1 MMAMSF
7 SMAVI
12 RPLTTEPSA
21 ECSAENDSSSR
32 LAKSSRVG
40 FAWDICA
47 PEMPGPGIVR
57 RGLLGRRRGFALRS
71 GPCRIAIRFRRIG
84 LPLAAA
90 IPALDDAA
98 GRFEGRCEK
107 SRRRPLSSP
116 SGMKRARRLLLSA
129 FVPGGQSLIDQP
141 SSRLERGLYIH
152 FARVEQV
159 RVG

>member
-1 MMAMSF
+1 
-7 SMAVI
+7 
-12 RPLTTEPSA
+12 
-21 ECSAENDSSSR
+21 
-32 LAKSSRVG
+32 
-40 FAWDICA
+40 W
-47 PEMPGPGIVR
+47 
-57 RGLLGRRRGFALRS
+57 GLLGTYVLLKCPAPASFGGGFSGGAAGLRCVLAR
-71 GPCRIAIRFRRIG
+71 CRIAIRFRRIS

-141 SSRLERGLYIH
+141 SSRLE
-152 FARVEQV
+152 
-159 RVG
+159 